1 MRLRLGPLTP
11 QMAWRDGLGTRLAAQ
26 ILKLKQEGHNI
37 STEMVYQGGVQYARY
52 HLTEGKRDEEFPR

>member
-11 QMAWRDGLGTRLAAQ
+11 QQAWGDGLGTRLAAQ

-37 STEMVYQGGVQYARY
+37 STEMVHQGGVQYARY
-52 HLTEGKRDEEFPR
+52 HLIEEKKDG

>member
-37 STEMVYQGGVQYARY
+37 STEMVHQGGVQYARY
-52 HLTEGKRDEEFPR
+52 HLIEEKKDG

>member
-26 ILKLKQEGHNI
+26 ILKLKQEGYNI
-37 STEMVYQGGVQYARY
+37 STEMVHQGGVQYARY
-52 HLTEGKRDEEFPR
+52 HLIEEKKDG